1 MRFTIG
7 EDGNVTSA
15 IRERE
20 AFEGEEEEASSA
32 ISEDDPL
39 LNAGQFTEPILTDP
53 IASDS
58 SA

>member
-1 MRFTIG
+1 MG
-7 EDGNVTSA
+7 
-15 IRERE
+15 ERE

-39 LNAGQFTEPILTDP
+39 LNDAQFTEPILTDP